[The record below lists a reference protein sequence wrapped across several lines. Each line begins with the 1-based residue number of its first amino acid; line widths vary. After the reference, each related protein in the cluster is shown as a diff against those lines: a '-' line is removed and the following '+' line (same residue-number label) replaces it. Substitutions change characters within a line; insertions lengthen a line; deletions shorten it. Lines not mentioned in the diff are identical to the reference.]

1 MRNRQVWL
9 RTRPES
15 IPDANHFAIRSV
27 EIPDLLAG
35 QFLVRIAY
43 LSTDPAMRGWLL
55 DEGNYLPRVEPGETM
70 RAFAVGEIV
79 ESRNPDFAP
88 GDRVTGL
95 FGWQEYAVAGAEQV
109 LLRVTERDM
118 PLSAALGVLGLNGA
132 AAYFGILDIC
142 TPRAGET
149 VLVSTAAGAVGS
161 CAGQIAKAL
170 GCRTVAITGGE
181 EKRRKCL
188 DAFGFDHAF
197 DYKSE
202 PNLRE
207 ALAQSCP
214 DGIDCYFDNTSGPIS
229 DAVMANLAIGGR
241 VAICGTAAVS
251 AWNPWPL
258 GPRVERHLL
267 TKRASMKG
275 FITLDYKARFP
286 EAIAAIAQWVR
297 AGSIRYIEDMLDGL
311 EAAPGSIKQL
321 YAGNNIGKL
330 LIRLPAAY
338 ELDTRQSRDRKGMI
352 SVA

>member
-1 MRNRQVWL
+1 MENRQVWL

-15 IPDANHFAIRSV
+15 IPGADHFAIRSV
-27 EIPDLLAG
+27 DIPNLLPG

-88 GDRVTGL
+88 GVRVTGI
-95 FGWQEYAVAGAEQV
+95 FGWQEYAVASAEQV
-109 LLRVTERDM
+109 LFRVTERDM

-142 TPRAGET
+142 APREGET
-149 VLVSTAAGAVGS
+149 VVISTAAGAVGS

-170 GCRTVAITGGE
+170 GCKTVAITGGE

-188 DAFGFDHAF
+188 DTFGFDHAF

-202 PNLRE
+202 PDLRA
-207 ALAQSCP
+207 ALALTCP
-214 DGIDCYFDNTSGPIS
+214 DGIDCYFDNTSGSIS
-229 DAVMANLAIGGR
+229 DAVLANLANGGR
-241 VAICGTAAVS
+241 VAICGTAAVPT
-251 AWNPWPL
+251 WNPWPV

-267 TKRASMKG
+267 TRRASMKG
-275 FITLDYKARFP
+275 FITLDYKARFS
-286 EAIAAIAQWVR
+286 EAAAAIAQWVR
-297 AGSIRYIEDMLDGL
+297 AGSIRYLEDVLDGL
-311 EAAPGSIKQL
+311 EAAPASIQQL
-321 YAGNNIGKL
+321 YAGNNMGKL

-338 ELDTRQSRDRKGMI
+338 AMDPNRSET
-352 SVA
+352 AAA